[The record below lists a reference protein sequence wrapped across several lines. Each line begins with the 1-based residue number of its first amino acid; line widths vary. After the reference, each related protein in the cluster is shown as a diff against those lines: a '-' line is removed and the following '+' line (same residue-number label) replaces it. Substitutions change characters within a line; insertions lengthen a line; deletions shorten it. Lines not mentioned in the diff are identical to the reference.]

1 MLVYQRVLRGCHS
14 TPSIPQTLHNCGTS
28 GDVKF
33 MQNHSGYT
41 PEQVAELKV
50 QQLGFKAW
58 KKGPEKTGKFTTSN
72 MCQCQCMSMYV
83 NLTIKFLASPK
94 QNGDFCRKKR
104 ILSID
109 GMSRVFSNA
118 KTWDPVMVK
127 NVENHI
133 TSLSLLVLDKGI
145 GWLVVWNMNRLVSIS

>member
-1 MLVYQRVLRGCHS
+1 MAIS
-14 TPSIPQTLHNCGTS
+14 
-28 GDVKF
+28 
-33 MQNHSGYT
+33 
-41 PEQVAELKV
+41 AE
-50 QQLGFKAW
+50 
-58 KKGPEKTGKFTTSN
+58 
-72 MCQCQCMSMYV
+72 
-83 NLTIKFLASPK
+83 
-94 QNGDFCRKKR
+94 KKR

-145 GWLVVWNMNRLVSIS
+145 GWLVVWNMNGLVSIS